1 MKDLF
6 YYLQIPPLESFWK
19 TDWLMLVLV
28 LFILYIFYKI
38 IRLREKNIREIE
50 ATKVELEKL
59 RSENYKSKLEMEQ
72 INNFFSTSLLLK
84 NDVDDILWDVTKNLI
99 ARLGF
104 EDCLI
109 YMWNDDKT
117 KMVQRAG
124 FGLKDTRELLAKF
137 PYQLSPGEGIVGT
150 SAITGKPIIVYDTT
164 KDPRYVKE
172 GFSGQS
178 EISVP
183 IKYEEEVLGVID
195 SEHSQLGFFNEKH
208 LQSINTIA
216 NLMAAKIKSI
226 EADRL
231 LRKQKAELDNISK
244 QLIEVQL
251 ASLRSQMNPH
261 FIFNALNSIKKFIL
275 DNDVENAD
283 KYLGKFSKLIRS
295 ILENSRSGTISVEK
309 EIEMLTLYLGLEKLR
324 FGKKLNYHMQ
334 VDPSLIEG
342 NVLLPTMIVQPFVE
356 NAIKHGLM
364 HKETD
369 GQILI
374 SFKDHEKYIEININD
389 DGVGRKMAGELSA
402 DHKKVYTSLGI
413 EITSA
418 RLVALKSDPE
428 IPAGIEITDLEN
440 PDGTSAGTSINILV
454 PKLK

>member
-1 MKDLF
+1 MKEPINL
-6 YYLQIPPLESFWK
+6 LQIKADLPFWK
-19 TDWLMLVLV
+19 EDWFLILIVFFVLY
-28 LFILYIFYKI
+28 ILYQV
-38 IRLREKNIREIE
+38 IRLREKNIRQSE
-50 ATKVELEKL
+50 AAKVEMEKL
-59 RSENYKSKLEMEQ
+59 RSENYKSRLEMEQ

-99 ARLGF
+99 AKLDF

-109 YMWNDDKT
+109 YMWNEDKT
-117 KMVQRAG
+117 KVVQRAG
-124 FGLKDTRELLAKF
+124 FGLKDTREILAKF
-137 PYQLSPGEGIVGT
+137 PYDLSPGEGIVGT
-150 SAITGKPIIVYDTT
+150 AAQTGKSIIVYDTT

-172 GFSGQS
+172 GFSGLS

-195 SEHSQLGFFNEKH
+195 SEHTQLGFFNEKH
-208 LQSINTIA
+208 LQTITTIA

-275 DNDVENAD
+275 DKDVENAD
-283 KYLGKFSKLIRS
+283 KYLGKFSRLIRS
-295 ILENSRSGTISVEK
+295 ILDNSRSGTISVQK
-309 EIEMLTLYLGLEKLR
+309 ETEMLTLYLGLEKLR
-324 FGKKLNYHMQ
+324 FGKKLNYHIH
-334 VDPSLIEG
+334 VDPSLTVG
-342 NVLLPTMIVQPFVE
+342 NELLPTMIVQPFVE

-369 GQILI
+369 GEILI
-374 SFKDHEKYIEININD
+374 SFNDHEKYIEIKIKD
-389 DGVGRKMAGELSA
+389 DGVGRKMAGELMA
-402 DHKKVYTSLGI
+402 VTKKTHTSLGI
-413 EITSA
+413 DITTE
-418 RLVALKSDPE
+418 RLMALKTDPE
-428 IPAGIEITDLEN
+428 IPAGIEIIDLEDSEGN
-440 PDGTSAGTSINILV
+440 SKGTLVEIFV
-454 PKLK
+454 PK